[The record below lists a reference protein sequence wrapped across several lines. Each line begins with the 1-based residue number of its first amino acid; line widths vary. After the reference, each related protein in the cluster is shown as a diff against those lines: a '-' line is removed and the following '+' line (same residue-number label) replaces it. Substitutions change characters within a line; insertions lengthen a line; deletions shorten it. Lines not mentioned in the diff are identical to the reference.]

1 MNSFVLF
8 NQTHPHFSLPWTE
21 VKVQASFKSFLYQ
34 LVISWNKTKAG
45 VPIIQKKK
53 KTSSKRMLVKIA
65 LRREVQHTEKKIS
78 D

>member
-21 VKVQASFKSFLYQ
+21 VKVQASFKSFLYK

-53 KTSSKRMLVKIA
+53 NFIKKNVGENCSAKRSTA
-65 LRREVQHTEKKIS
+65 Y
-78 D
+78 

>member
-21 VKVQASFKSFLYQ
+21 VKVQASFKSFLYK

-45 VPIIQKKK
+45 VPIIKKKK

-65 LRREVQHTEKKIS
+65 LQREVQHTEKKIS

>member
-21 VKVQASFKSFLYQ
+21 VKVQAPFKSFLYQ

-65 LRREVQHTEKKIS
+65 LQREVQHTEKKIS